1 MNMKTLSSVMMFQY
15 GCQYQK
21 AICLEIPSIN
31 EYIFDFLKPILKGL
45 LSIEIRGES
54 ST

>member
-1 MNMKTLSSVMMFQY
+1 MTTLSSVMMFQY

-21 AICLEIPSIN
+21 AICLETLSIN
-31 EYIFDFLKPILKGL
+31 GYIFDFLKPIVKGL
-45 LSIEIRGES
+45 LSIEIRGEN